1 MRTSHH
7 RRIVVVI
14 HIHYTIQAITE
25 QQLVLSCSSHV
36 CRDCVVCSVG
46 VCIRMDQIFG
56 NRCLTWRVLR
66 MCWDIAEMTI
76 KCFSVFFS
84 CTANR
89 LKVPHRLTDNMA
101 KQAKTTSGIV
111 VSFPFP
117 FRFRDWLC
125 TKTKRK
131 NILLSSLKCL
141 NTFWARAMWGISFLP
156 SLSLWRRHPE
166 SSLLVSYPYFLT

>member
-1 MRTSHH
+1 MRQIPFEKDFFFFLSLYCENCQHFDVIQVKGRGKRIRSFLTVTGQKKGSDRMRTSHH

-66 MCWDIAEMTI
+66 MC
-76 KCFSVFFS
+76 
-84 CTANR
+84 
-89 LKVPHRLTDNMA
+89 
-101 KQAKTTSGIV
+101 
-111 VSFPFP
+111 
-117 FRFRDWLC
+117 
-125 TKTKRK
+125 
-131 NILLSSLKCL
+131 
-141 NTFWARAMWGISFLP
+141 
-156 SLSLWRRHPE
+156 
-166 SSLLVSYPYFLT
+166 